1 MVCVGTLRDFGAI
14 PGALHPE
21 GFAGMIQR
29 IKSILSPST
38 QRAADSAPRSVDHP
52 KGCSLVVEGIRK
64 TFGKARVLDD
74 VSFQANAGEFVTLLG
89 PSGCGKTT
97 LLRIIA
103 GLEQADQG
111 RILLAGRAVDQ
122 LPANRRPVNTVFQN
136 YALFPHLTVFENVA
150 FGLRSRRFPD
160 TEVRQRVRA
169 GLEMLKLE
177 EYGER
182 YPHQISG
189 GQKQRVALA
198 RAVVNE
204 PEVLLLDEPMSALDA
219 KLRAEVQLDLRR
231 LQRALKKTFVL
242 VTHDQH
248 EAMTVSDRIVLMN
261 KGRIEQVGPTAEAY
275 ERPRNRF
282 VAEFFGAANLI
293 AAQRIGA
300 TLVFTNVG
308 ALRVQSTPA
317 WEWGTVAIHP
327 EWIEICNEEPPENG
341 VRGVVR
347 ESFYRGDHVELII
360 EPGPLR
366 VQVNPRSRLEPG
378 TSVWLALPAERLEV
392 LLD

>member
-1 MVCVGTLRDFGAI
+1 MIQRLRDFFATSARRSAAPPI
-14 PGALHPE
+14 E
-21 GFAGMIQR
+21 GG
-29 IKSILSPST
+29 
-38 QRAADSAPRSVDHP
+38 VDQKP
-52 KGCSLVVEGIRK
+52 GCSLVVENISK
-64 TFGKARVLDD
+64 SFGKTQILND
-74 VSFQANAGEFVTLLG
+74 VSFTAEAGEFVTLLG

-103 GLEQADQG
+103 GLDRADRG
-111 RILLAGRAVDQ
+111 RVLLAGRGVDH

-150 FGLRSRRFPD
+150 FGLRSRSFPNE
-160 TEVRQRVRA
+160 EVHERVRA
-169 GLEMLKLE
+169 SLAMLKLE
-177 EYGER
+177 DLAAR

-189 GQKQRVALA
+189 GQKQRAALA

-231 LQRALKKTFVL
+231 LQRALGKTFVL
-242 VTHDQH
+242 VTHDQD
-248 EAMTVSDRIVLMN
+248 EAMTVSDRVVLMN
-261 KGRIEQVGPTAEAY
+261 KGRIEQQGATTEVY

-293 AAQRIGA
+293 SAQRIGA
-300 TLVFTNVG
+300 TLVFTTVG
-308 ALRVQSTPA
+308 ALRVKTMPE
-317 WEWGTVAIHP
+317 WEFGTLAIHP
-327 EWIEICNEEPPENG
+327 EWIELCEDEPPENG

-347 ESFYRGDHVELII
+347 ESFYRGDHVELIV

-366 VQVNPRSRLEPG
+366 VQLSPRARLKPG
-378 TSVWLALPAERLEV
+378 SSVWLALPAERLEV

>member
-1 MVCVGTLRDFGAI
+1 V
-14 PGALHPE
+14 
-21 GFAGMIQR
+21 IQR
-29 IKSILSPST
+29 LKSLFSSST
-38 QRAADSAPRSVDHP
+38 QRPAAPLATSVTESSP
-52 KGCSLVVEGIRK
+52 GSSLVVESVCK
-64 TFGKARVLDD
+64 SFGSAQVLNE

-103 GLEQADQG
+103 GLDRADHG
-111 RILLAGRAVDQ
+111 RILFAGRAVDH
-122 LPANRRPVNTVFQN
+122 LPANRRPVNTVFQS

-150 FGLRSRRFPD
+150 FGLRSRRFPEA
-160 TEVRQRVRA
+160 EVRQRVRES
-169 GLEMLKLE
+169 LVMLKLE
-177 EYGER
+177 EYAER

-219 KLRAEVQLDLRR
+219 KLRAQVQLDLRR
-231 LQRALKKTFVL
+231 LQRALGKTFVL
-242 VTHDQH
+242 VTHDQD
-248 EAMTVSDRIVLMN
+248 EAMTVSDRVVLMN
-261 KGRIEQVGPTAEAY
+261 KGRIEQQGPTAEVY

-293 AAQRIGA
+293 AAQRVSA
-300 TLVFTNVG
+300 TLVLTTVG
-308 ALRVQSTPA
+308 ALRVQTTPT
-317 WEWGTVAIHP
+317 WESGTIAIHP
-327 EWIEICNEEPPENG
+327 EWIEICDKEPPENG
-341 VRGVVR
+341 VRGMVR
-347 ESFYRGDHVELII
+347 ESFYRGDHVELIF

-366 VQVNPRSRLEPG
+366 VQVSPRARLEPG
-378 TSVWLALPAERLEV
+378 TPVWLALPSERLEV